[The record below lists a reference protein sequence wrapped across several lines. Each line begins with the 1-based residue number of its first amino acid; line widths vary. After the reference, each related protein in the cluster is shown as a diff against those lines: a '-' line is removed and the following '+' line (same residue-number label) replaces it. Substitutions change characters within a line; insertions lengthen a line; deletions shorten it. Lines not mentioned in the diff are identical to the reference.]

1 MPRGRPP
8 LCRELRPAR
17 PAQVERL
24 ERLPLGADGREHV
37 DDDCALGAR
46 DRHVRRVR
54 RNDVGRARAELT
66 ALVADPELERP
77 VQDEPE
83 LLVVVAV
90 FGGDRAWVELH
101 DGERQPLPVDG
112 AGRNRFP
119 HLAGSDRVDVV
130 EGAHGGE
137 GYALL
142 RQNRRVAVYVALL
155 RGVNLGA
162 RNKVSMR
169 ELEALLGSLGFEDV
183 VTYVQSGNVV
193 FSSQLG
199 TPDEISAT
207 IERAIAKDLGVETT
221 AVLRSAAE
229 LRQVTDRNP
238 FVADESDLTKLLV
251 VFLDR
256 VPADAERQLDPDRS
270 RPDRFALDG
279 QHIYLHVP
287 NGFGRS
293 KLTLDYFERRLGAKG
308 TVRNWRTVTKLLAL
322 VNE

>member
-24 ERLPLGADGREHV
+24 ERLPLGADGREDV
-37 DDDCALGAR
+37 DDDGPLGPR

-54 RNDVGRARAELT
+54 RNHVGRARAEL
-66 ALVADPELERP
+66 APLVADMEVERS
-77 VQDEPE
+77 VQDEAE
-83 LLVVVAV
+83 LLIVVAV
-90 FGGDRAWVELH
+90 LGGDRAWVEL
-101 DGERQPLPVDG
+101 DDRERQPLPVDG
-112 AGRNRFP
+112 AGRDRLP
-119 HLAGSDRVDVV
+119 HLAGSDRLDVV
-130 EGAHGGE
+130 ERAHGDE

-142 RQNRRVAVYVALL
+142 RQNRRVAVYAALL

-169 ELEALLGSLGFEDV
+169 ELEALFRSVGFEDV
-183 VTYVQSGNVV
+183 VTYVQSGNVI

-199 TPDEISAT
+199 TLDEISAT
-207 IERAIAKDLGVETT
+207 IERAIAKDLGIETT

-229 LRQVTDRNP
+229 LRQVTERNP
-238 FVADESDLTKLLV
+238 FVADESDVTKLLV

-279 QHIYLHVP
+279 RQIYLHVP

-293 KLTLDYFERRLGAKG
+293 KLTLDYFERSLGAKG